1 MGKLGM
7 LVGFG
12 AGYVL
17 GARAGRERYEQIM
30 GKMRKVKED
39 PRVEAA
45 AEQAVGVAA
54 AQAQHARESASDL
67 AAQAGAMV
75 KEKTSEAMDKAKEQ
89 VRHGDSPEHQQGGQ
103 HGNRLSDQPGDTLPP
118 PTPGSLR

>member
-1 MGKLGM
+1 MGKLGV

-30 GKMRKVKED
+30 DQLRRARND
-39 PRVEAA
+39 PRVQMA

-54 AQAQHARESASDL
+54 EQAQHAREAVGEM
-67 AAQAGAMV
+67 AGQAGAAV
-75 KEKTSEAMDKAKEQ
+75 KEKVGEAAEAAKERMPGSSGGTSEEWPTS
-89 VRHGDSPEHQQGGQ
+89 G
-103 HGNRLSDQPGDTLPP
+103 
-118 PTPGSLR
+118 PTPGTPGTPH